1 MIKEVERHNNLT
13 KIIKWSDGC
22 VVQFR
27 SRFVFKLLA
36 NYRRDLQLEWNYNE
50 AHHGKGLWMVSGE
63 ILKNVVFRQVKTGR
77 VIVNSAEK
85 LSVAAKKFV
94 PSIATLF
101 KKEKDL
107 LCEPDDINQSLYF
120 PASNL
125 TNT

>member
-1 MIKEVERHNNLT
+1 MVVSFSLDHVLSLSYLQ
-13 KIIKWSDGC
+13 IIAGT
-22 VVQFR
+22 
-27 SRFVFKLLA
+27 
-36 NYRRDLQLEWNYNE
+36 YNSSGITMRPIT
-50 AHHGKGLWMVSGE
+50 AKALWMVSGE
-63 ILKNVVFRQVKTGR
+63 ILKNLVFRQVKTGR

-120 PASNL
+120 PASDL